1 MKNNKKLTYAQAI
14 NELEGIIEV
23 IETERIDVDALAKK
37 VKRAAH
43 LINFCKNNLKTTED
57 DVKKILSEI
66 EEQAG
71 AEEMQDTDRDPF

>member
-14 NELEGIIEV
+14 NELEGIIEE

-43 LINFCKNNLKTTED
+43 LINFCKNSLRTTED

-71 AEEMQDTDRDPF
+71 AEEMTDTDREPF